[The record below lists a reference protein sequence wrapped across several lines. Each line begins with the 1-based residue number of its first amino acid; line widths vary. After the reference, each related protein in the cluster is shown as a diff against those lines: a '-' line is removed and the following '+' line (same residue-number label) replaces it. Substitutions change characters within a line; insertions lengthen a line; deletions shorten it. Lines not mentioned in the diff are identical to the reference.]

1 MSRRNQIGMT
11 PDEINAYL
19 RSATT
24 MTLVS
29 NGKDGF
35 PHPMPM
41 WFALDDDN
49 TAYMT
54 TFRKS
59 QKVKNLQR
67 NPKVTLMVESGE
79 QYQQLKGLIIYAEV
93 EFLDTVDAAQDI
105 MFRVSV
111 QRGDASTDDETQ
123 AKSASKRSA
132 EKRIGM
138 KFKPQRIVSWDHG
151 KLGGVY

>member
-1 MSRRNQIGMT
+1 MSRRSNIVMT
-11 PDEINAYL
+11 DDEINAYL
-19 RSATT
+19 RSAKT

-49 TAYMT
+49 TVYMT

-79 QYQQLKGLIIYAEV
+79 QYQQLKGLIIHAEV
-93 EFLDTVDAAQDI
+93 EFLDDVDAARDI

-111 QRGDASTDDETQ
+111 QRGDANADDETQ
-123 AKSASKRSA
+123 VKSGMQRSA

-138 KFKPQRIVSWDHG
+138 KFKPQRVVSWDHG

>member
-11 PDEINAYL
+11 SDEINGYL
-19 RSATT
+19 RSAKT

-49 TAYMT
+49 TIYMT

-67 NPKVTLMVESGE
+67 DPKVTLMVESGV

-93 EFLDTVDAAQDI
+93 EFLDATDAASDI

-111 QRGDASTDDETQ
+111 QRGEASADDENQ
-123 AKSASKRSA
+123 AKSGMQRSA